1 MKFQR
6 RRAVSEL
13 LATMMMIGVTL
24 SVGGFV
30 TVDAINQFSL
40 AQDSAST
47 AALVQQASAGKLVS
61 LVYDTVTQ
69 GSGGCTAAYEGYTE
83 GVTLT
88 VALYN
93 YGTVVFTPSEV
104 FDNATLVSS
113 SNWSGAPSSNVTPG
127 GMTTFTMA
135 LASCAHP
142 SGQTLL
148 LVDSYGDEVQLG
160 T

>member
-13 LATMMMIGVTL
+13 LATMTMIGVTL

-30 TVDAINQFSL
+30 TVSAINQFGL

-61 LVYDTVTQ
+61 LLYDAVAQ

-83 GVTLT
+83 GTTLT

-93 YGTVVFTPSEV
+93 YGTFVFAPSEV

-113 SNWSGAPSSNVTPG
+113 SNWSGSPSNGVSPG
-127 GMTTFTMA
+127 GMTTFTIV